1 LVLVYDMPKHAKD
14 AAVRDITSWLEQN
27 KLTPFAGLHFSLEQ
41 LKDAHLAVASGV
53 IGKVVVDVN
62 PL

>member
-1 LVLVYDMPKHAKD
+1 MPKHAKD